1 MIRPIN
7 PLYQHSWGVEDTI
20 MVSIAVIVYNHKK
33 YLSAMMEGLLM
44 QKTNFPIEVVIH
56 DDASTD
62 GTKEI
67 IQEYAAK
74 YPDMIFPMFQKENQY
89 SKGIRGMMAR
99 FNFPRCKGR
108 YIALCEGDD
117 YWTDPY
123 KLQKQVDF
131 LESNA
136 DYSLC
141 FHDAVYSYTDTK
153 KKKFSE
159 KYPFLNEKKD
169 FTRQDLLERQWF
181 IPTASML
188 FRNFGKVPDFF
199 FKINAGDYNL
209 QLYLSKT
216 GKFHYISDTMS
227 VYRITGKGL
236 GMANQNP
243 LVRIND
249 LKIWINLVDGVDKKY
264 ILRWTLANYRL
275 LLKNDFKNS
284 KYYHFQQYFFI
295 LVKTFFLYEY
305 YLIIHFINKCF
316 KNT

>member
-1 MIRPIN
+1 MQLKNTN
-7 PLYQHSWGVEDTI
+7 PLL
-20 MVSIAVIVYNHKK
+20 SISCLTFNHVFFIKK
-33 YLSAMMEGLLM
+33 CLDSFLM
-44 QKTNFPIEVVIH
+44 QKTTFPIEVIIH
-56 DDASTD
+56 DDCSND
-62 GTKEI
+62 GTREI
-67 IQEYAAK
+67 IEEYSRK
-74 YPDMIFPMFQKENQY
+74 YPDIIFPIFQTENQY
-89 SKGIRGMMAR
+89 SRGVRGFMAR
-99 FNFPRCKGR
+99 FNFPRCRGK

-131 LESNA
+131 LESNT

-141 FHDAVYSYTDTK
+141 FHDAVYSYTDTT

-159 KYPFLNEKKD
+159 KYPFLNEKND

-236 GMANQNP
+236 GTANQNP
-243 LVRIND
+243 HVRIND
-249 LKIWINLVDGVDKKY
+249 LKIWINLVDGGDKKY

-275 LLKNDFKNS
+275 LLKNDFQNS

-295 LVKTFFLYEY
+295 LVKTFLLYQY
-305 YLIIHFINKCF
+305 YLIIHFINKKMF